1 MHQIAEFGFAAHW
14 DYKQHKK
21 QQQQTSHHR
30 PPLTAC
36 VPALPPA
43 DTDPPTSE
51 LDSERAVFYTIT
63 AAEQEALTSASND
76 ANEVPSPSSISSPYL
91 QALEV
96 ARQSLV
102 ESSVFVFLAGTT
114 MEHGQLMVV
123 KKGERIMDIWANL
136 LQESDLISTRTLQA
150 WRNGRWADLDEQVQ
164 NGDVLL
170 FQFQQE
176 HETSSVGAK
185 KKNLLLQK
193 ASARLASAVE

>member
-76 ANEVPSPSSISSPYL
+76 ANEVPSPSISSPYL